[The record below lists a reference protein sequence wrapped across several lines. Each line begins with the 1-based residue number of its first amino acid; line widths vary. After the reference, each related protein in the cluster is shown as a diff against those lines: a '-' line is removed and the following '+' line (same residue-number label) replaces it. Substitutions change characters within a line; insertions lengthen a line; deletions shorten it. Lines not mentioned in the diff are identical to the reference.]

1 MEENMFNQLLESVH
15 EMNDIVEGKT
25 EPSRVFEYK
34 AVKVKEIRDKAGLTQ
49 EKFAEVM
56 GVSKRTLENWEQG
69 RRTPT
74 GAARSLLRAFDI
86 NPTLATD
93 LLSY

>member
-1 MEENMFNQLLESVH
+1 MFNELLESVH
-15 EMNDIVEGKT
+15 EMNDIVEGKAK
-25 EPSRVFEYK
+25 PSRIFEYK